1 MIVQNPNSGVAVDI
15 PLSAF
20 NDLRTIDLLP
30 VAGWQFNYN
39 INSDLI
45 NTTLTGSGS
54 ATASNAKGVL
64 QTGATA
70 NSSATIQTVKA
81 VRHIPGLGKT
91 IRFTGIFTA
100 GVPNS
105 TQVIG
110 IGDSTDGYF
119 FGYNGASFGV
129 LRRQNGVDNW
139 ISQSSWNYDAMTGSG
154 PSKMTLNPTLGNVY
168 EIRFQWLGFGVITFW
183 VYNSVSGAASLV
195 HTIQYPNTATVP
207 STYNPTLP
215 LIAQVKNTA
224 NTSNLTLQT
233 SSAMGFVEGNGN
245 TNAMV
250 TRNSFSN
257 AKTGISTT
265 PTSIFTLLNKN
276 TFQGKTNR
284 IRIQFDYVSL
294 QTDSGGNAPATCRL
308 VKNGTLGGAPVF
320 NDISTNTSVM
330 AVDTSGTTVT
340 GGSNVLTFGINTR
353 DSVREIL
360 TDLDIQLEPGS
371 TFSLVCFS
379 SSGSQNFNIA
389 ASWKELW

>member
-119 FGYNGASFGV
+119 FGYNGASFG
-129 LRRQNGVDNW
+129 
-139 ISQSSWNYDAMTGSG
+139 Y
-154 PSKMTLNPTLGNVY
+154 
-168 EIRFQWLGFGVITFW
+168 
-183 VYNSVSGAASLV
+183 
-195 HTIQYPNTATVP
+195 
-207 STYNPTLP
+207 
-215 LIAQVKNTA
+215 
-224 NTSNLTLQT
+224 
-233 SSAMGFVEGNGN
+233 
-245 TNAMV
+245 
-250 TRNSFSN
+250 
-257 AKTGISTT
+257 
-265 PTSIFTLLNKN
+265 
-276 TFQGKTNR
+276 
-284 IRIQFDYVSL
+284 
-294 QTDSGGNAPATCRL
+294 
-308 VKNGTLGGAPVF
+308 
-320 NDISTNTSVM
+320 
-330 AVDTSGTTVT
+330 
-340 GGSNVLTFGINTR
+340 
-353 DSVREIL
+353 
-360 TDLDIQLEPGS
+360 
-371 TFSLVCFS
+371 
-379 SSGSQNFNIA
+379 
-389 ASWKELW
+389 